1 MLERFGYSIF
11 SADSISSALNVY
23 SQKNSEIDL
32 VWFDLEIPWIE
43 NKISLDT
50 FETCSDISTEK
61 NKEVELSFLD
71 LEMFGIG
78 GKKTFEKFKSYN
90 PGVKVLATCGY
101 LVDGIID
108 TINEEVE
115 ELLVK
120 PFTVIKTLRAN
131 HFTAEVPII
140 VNSSMTGSNNKREA
154 ESLGADGFVDK
165 TKSHSIIPLI
175 ISLIK

>member
-1 MLERFGYSIF
+1 MAKQSLKGTETILIVIKDKTITSLIREMLERFGYSIF

-120 PFTVIKTLRAN
+120 PFTVIKTLNR
-131 HFTAEVPII
+131 I
-140 VNSSMTGSNNKREA
+140 RDY
-154 ESLGADGFVDK
+154 LDK
-165 TKSHSIIPLI
+165 TSYFFK
-175 ISLIK
+175 